1 MVLSTL
7 ERYLVVM
14 VVLMLALAK
23 FLLNFGL
30 KKPIYAIIL
39 TIYVKK

>member
-1 MVLSTL
+1 LSTL
-7 ERYLVVM
+7 ERYVVVM
-14 VVLMLALAK
+14 VVLMLALEK

-30 KKPIYAIIL
+30 KELLYAIIL